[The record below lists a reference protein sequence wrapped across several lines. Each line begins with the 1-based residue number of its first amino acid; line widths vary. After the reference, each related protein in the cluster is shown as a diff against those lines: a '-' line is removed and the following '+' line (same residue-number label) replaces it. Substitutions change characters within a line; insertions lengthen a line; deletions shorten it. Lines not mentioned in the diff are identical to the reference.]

1 MKLSSIYRLIYEY
14 FQRFPEISRDFQRYF
29 GWSSNAYEWN
39 RWMIIQRIWMKAVD
53 DHPTPEISR
62 DIQRYP
68 EISRDTLDDHPTH
81 MNESGGWSSNAYE
94 WERWMIIQR
103 NAQTSLARRVLGSWG
118 LAAWLFRMF
127 PITHT
132 FSRPF
137 ILRSDFWLIKFYCN

>member
-1 MKLSSIYRLIYEY
+1 MNISRD
-14 FQRFPEISRDFQRYF
+14 FQRFPEISRDTLDDHPTHMNEIG
-29 GWSSNAYEWN
+29 GWSSNAYEWK
-39 RWMIIQRIWMKAVD
+39 RWMIIQRIWMIY
-53 DHPTPEISR
+53 ISR
-62 DIQRYP
+62 DTEIFQRY
-68 EISRDTLDDHPTH
+68 SRDITLDDHPTH

-132 FSRPF
+132 FSGPF
-137 ILRSDFWLIKFYCN
+137 VGSLIS